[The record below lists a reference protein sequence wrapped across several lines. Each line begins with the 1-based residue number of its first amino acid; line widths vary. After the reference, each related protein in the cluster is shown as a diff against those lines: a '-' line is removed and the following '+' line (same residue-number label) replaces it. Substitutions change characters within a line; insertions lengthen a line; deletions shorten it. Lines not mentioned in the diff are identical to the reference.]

1 MKTRDQILLE
11 NMYLK
16 TKTVVKEEVQNDN
29 IFSALVNLDLY
40 DGFESLVSVYPPAG
54 DDTHYEIPQKVKVHY
69 RLDVQYGSA
78 GITSIYANLVG
89 IDPIRVERIKYT
101 ENEEEMDVIDIDL
114 SDVSFTGPVASDEH
128 GQIIASA
135 VEIHLNEDNK
145 AERVTLVF

>member
-16 TKTVVKEEVQNDN
+16 TKTVIKEEVQNDN

-40 DGFESLVSVYPPAG
+40 DVYPPAG

-69 RLDVQYGSA
+69 RLNVQYGSA
-78 GITSIYANLVG
+78 GITSIYASLVD
-89 IDPIRVERIKYT
+89 IDPIRVERVKYT
-101 ENEEEMDVIDIDL
+101 ENEDEMDVINIDL
-114 SDVSFTGPVASDEH
+114 SDVSFTGPVASDEY

-135 VEIHLNEDNK
+135 IEIHLNEDNK
-145 AERVTLVF
+145 AEKVTLVF

>member
-16 TKTVVKEEVQNDN
+16 TKAVIKEEVQNDN

-40 DGFESLVSVYPPAG
+40 DVYPPAG
-54 DDTHYEIPQKVKVHY
+54 DDMHYEIPQKVKVRY

-78 GITSIYANLVG
+78 GITSIYANLVD
-89 IDPIRVERIKYT
+89 IDPIRVERMKYT
-101 ENEEEMDVIDIDL
+101 ENEDEMDVIDIDL

-145 AERVTLVF
+145 AEKVTLVF